1 MEAPMLPTV
10 RLPSVDGGESV
21 SSDCVNKF
29 SLSWSPATRT
39 ASTPPASERVALNFT
54 EADSES
60 SDGDSG
66 DERQEQEVVDPDE
79 GGRTKAPPVVRM
91 SGTARS
97 GQPRL
102 SRALT
107 MPLPSQL
114 RYLRNPRRSD
124 TSTHTDEHASMSNL
138 YQLNELSTELADSVQ
153 TMVETMLQ
161 ISPPQLLDPAKEQ
174 LSACSLSVPMSA
186 MSAMLT
192 LIKNLNYMSANMNG
206 LCSAPQ
212 SAEDDGVC
220 PPSQSQL
227 SDFDIGELLQNVGDS
242 LSGVAAKA
250 EVDLV
255 LYHGDDTGLRHVCVK
270 GAESGI
276 AYALSHVVRQ
286 IIATAQPGDTIELGL
301 LFGAISTDDDR
312 LPPESVDPLSC
323 TIRMSHKFCVTS
335 TVPRPQPCFSTLL
348 LRRILRQ
355 IGATLTP
362 DLPPPKSFTEGR
374 TCDFVLALDRGSLSV
389 LNTPAAGQHDDEP
402 TSGEPSVD
410 QLIMFAEGLKG
421 KRVTLYANAKGSF
434 AQHLTSYLTAW
445 GMEIAHVSPDG
456 EVDGLPNCPPSPTPH
471 VLPPSGLPRTYG
483 KSDSPTSPTSSK
495 DQPSFIFIDD
505 DIEVLKQR
513 LHALRADKPYPL
525 NLTLRKRPSLASHHR
540 TRSSPQVNRA
550 IAPPPIS
557 SSPVL
562 VHFTSIGNYKLIKD
576 VIQSITS
583 YHTASSI
590 PLPEVM
596 VIPKPAGP
604 RRFLTALY
612 TAVTKP
618 VVDPFFT
625 PIATTPTSPIV
636 YTNGSFFHTYSG
648 SAEPKSPRS
657 SPKPRPSGSRT
668 NSDRSSKSTKDI
680 AEINASHLPPP
691 SPLSISDNVEYFSEA
706 AAKLGASPSSG
717 LMIQSPDGQPAGI
730 FFSPRVKSP
739 RNPSAQSMER
749 DKGQLNVPEQKRR
762 SSRLSVHS
770 NEPNGTI
777 SFSALHTMAATS
789 PTRSSDTH
797 THAPH
802 KHSRTPTPG
811 SRTFSQ
817 RSSTSHED
825 ENGSG
830 GATSAVR
837 RPSASAGAGAG
848 AEGHKATPPGS
859 PQPDGGNGAVAKRGT
874 PRRLSQQESASPSSA
889 ASTALAAANRKVT
902 AAADGNIVPPISV
915 LIVDD
920 NPINQTILSTFMKKK
935 KIKYDLANNGQD
947 AVTKFRTGDFHL
959 ILMDIQM
966 PIMDGIQAT
975 KEIRRLEQV
984 NAAVAYP
991 AGTPFDDNPTPSDSS
1006 TENKYSA
1013 SPYRSSVII
1022 VALTASSL
1030 QSDRV
1035 AALAAGCNDFL
1046 TKPVSL
1052 IWLNSKIIE
1061 WGSLK
1066 ALQMWADHRPSEAI
1080 KNMSNAQAAQ
1090 AQNVADRLHVPP
1102 GRSTPSPSRQVVV
1115 PNARTPPP
1123 IAVSTNPPG
1132 HSTSPSGLG
1141 HGVPISPTSPTA
1153 RNHDRTQTPYWSQLG
1168 TSSSPSSANSI
1179 EEQIKDL
1186 PIITRRRSSAAH
1198 TSLSGIAASIHASE
1212 ASSSSSTKP
1221 AAQAEQ
1227 EQDDDSRGKYPSASR
1242 QAPR

>member
-10 RLPSVDGGESV
+10 RLPSVDGGECMSP
-21 SSDCVNKF
+21 DCVNKF

-60 SDGDSG
+60 SDGESG
-66 DERQEQEVVDPDE
+66 DERQEHVESDE
-79 GGRTKAPPVVRM
+79 DERLKAPPVVRM
-91 SGTARS
+91 SGTSRS

-114 RYLRNPRRSD
+114 RCLRNPRRSD
-124 TSTHTDEHASMSNL
+124 KSAQMDEHASMSNS
-138 YQLNELSTELADSVQ
+138 YRLNELSIELADSVQ
-153 TMVETMLQ
+153 TMVQTMLQ
-161 ISPPQLLDPAKEQ
+161 ISPPQLLDLAKEQ
-174 LSACSLSVPMSA
+174 FSACSLSVPTSA

-192 LIKNLNYMSANMNG
+192 SMKNLNYMSANMSG
-206 LCSAPQ
+206 LCSDFQTP
-212 SAEDDGVC
+212 EDDMDV
-220 PPSQSQL
+220 PPPQL
-227 SDFDIGELLQNVGDS
+227 LDFDIGELLQNIGDL
-242 LSGVAAKA
+242 LSGTAAKG

-270 GAESGI
+270 GDESGI
-276 AYALSHVVRQ
+276 AYASSHVVRQ
-286 IIATAQPGDTIELGL
+286 VIATAQPGDTIELGL
-301 LFGAISTDDDR
+301 HVGPISTDDDGA
-312 LPPESVDPLSC
+312 PPESVDPLSC
-323 TIRMSHKFCVTS
+323 TIRLSHKFCTSS

-348 LRRILRQ
+348 LPRILRQ

-362 DLPPPKSFTEGR
+362 DLPPPKSSTEGR
-374 TCDFVLALDRGSLSV
+374 TCDFVLALDRGSLSI
-389 LNTPAAGQHDDEP
+389 LNTPAVGQHDDEP
-402 TSGEPSVD
+402 ASGEPSVY
-410 QLIMFAEGLKG
+410 QLTVFAEGLKG
-421 KRVTLYANAKGSF
+421 KRVILYANAKGSF
-434 AQHLTSYLTAW
+434 AQHLTRYLTAW
-445 GMEIAHVSPDG
+445 GMEIVHVSPDG
-456 EVDGLPNCPPSPTPH
+456 EIDGSNGPPSPTPQA
-471 VLPPSGLPRTYG
+471 LPSSLPRNYG
-483 KSDSPTSPTSSK
+483 KPDGPNSSTSPK

-513 LHALRADKPYPL
+513 LHVLRAGIDKPYPL

-550 IAPPPIS
+550 MGPTS
-557 SSPVL
+557 TSPVL

-576 VIQSITS
+576 VIQSITT
-583 YHTASSI
+583 YHMGSNV

-596 VIPKPAGP
+596 VILKPAGP

-612 TAVTKP
+612 MAATKL

-625 PIATTPTSPIV
+625 PIATTPTSPMV
-636 YTNGSFFHTYSG
+636 YTNGSFFHSYSN
-648 SAEPKSPRS
+648 STEPKSPRS

-680 AEINASHLPPP
+680 AEINANHLPPP

-730 FFSPRVKSP
+730 FFSPRIKSP

-749 DKGQLNVPEQKRR
+749 DKGHLNVPEQKRR
-762 SSRLSVHS
+762 SSRLSIHS
-770 NEPNGTI
+770 NEPNGAMN
-777 SFSALHTMAATS
+777 FSALHSHSMVVNTCASRPSDAH
-789 PTRSSDTH
+789 TRTI
-797 THAPH
+797 
-802 KHSRTPTPG
+802 TPG
-811 SRTFSQ
+811 ARTFSR
-817 RSSTSHED
+817 RSSASRED
-825 ENGSG
+825 HENGSLRG
-830 GATSAVR
+830 PAGTGAA
-837 RPSASAGAGAG
+837 

-859 PQPDGGNGAVAKRGT
+859 PQPHLDNGNGAVAKRGT
-874 PRRLSQQESASPSSA
+874 SRRVQQQDSASPSST

-902 AAADGNIVPPISV
+902 AAADGNFVPPISV

-935 KIKYDLANNGQD
+935 RIKYDLANNGQE

-966 PIMDGIQAT
+966 PIMDGIHAT

-984 NAAVAYP
+984 NASAGYP
-991 AGTPFDDNPTPSDSS
+991 PGTPFDDNPTPSDSS
-1006 TENKYSA
+1006 PEAKYSA

-1052 IWLNSKIIE
+1052 LWLNSKIIE

-1080 KNMSNAQAAQ
+1080 KNMSNAQAVQ

-1102 GRSTPSPSRQVVV
+1102 GRSTPSPSRQVTVSN
-1115 PNARTPPP
+1115 NARTPPLALP
-1123 IAVSTNPPG
+1123 TSPPG
-1132 HSTSPSGLG
+1132 HSTNPINLGSGI
-1141 HGVPISPTSPTA
+1141 PISPTSPMA
-1153 RNHDRTQTPYWSQLG
+1153 RNHDRSSQSSYWGQPG
-1168 TSSSPSSANSI
+1168 SSSAVSI
-1179 EEQIKDL
+1179 EEQMK
-1186 PIITRRRSSAAH
+1186 
-1198 TSLSGIAASIHASE
+1198 G
-1212 ASSSSSTKP
+1212 
-1221 AAQAEQ
+1221 
-1227 EQDDDSRGKYPSASR
+1227 
-1242 QAPR
+1242 